1 MICVCF
7 SNLSCVK
14 ISAVAALILM
24 YSELT
29 VHPQAGFSL
38 TRSSGLL
45 DLEMELG
52 FLYEHIIVHSSSE
65 INILILRK
73 QLFYVPSLRRNKR

>member
-1 MICVCF
+1 M
-7 SNLSCVK
+7 K
-14 ISAVAALILM
+14 ISAVADLILIC
-24 YSELT
+24 SELT

-52 FLYEHIIVHSSSE
+52 SLYEHIVVDFTSE
-65 INILILRK
+65 IGVFFK
-73 QLFYVPSLRRNKR
+73 KATVSCAVYV